1 LEGKEVRLELF
12 GRCPEPAREY
22 PGPGKYMVQDLT
34 QLTFLY
40 HEKGFLSTTTRFVST
55 DVVDVRNYK
64 AEVHINE

>member
-1 LEGKEVRLELF
+1 
-12 GRCPEPAREY
+12 
-22 PGPGKYMVQDLT
+22 MVQDLT